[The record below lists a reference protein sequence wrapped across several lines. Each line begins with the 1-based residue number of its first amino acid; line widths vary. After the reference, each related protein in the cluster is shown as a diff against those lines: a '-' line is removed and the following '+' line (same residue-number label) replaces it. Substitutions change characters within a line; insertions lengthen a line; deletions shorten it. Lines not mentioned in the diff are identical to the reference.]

1 MNAKKETRVEKWRIV
16 KTQRD
21 LTGAI
26 VSPKGLNTMR
36 KEGDALVRNALWGHS
51 VNIND
56 NGVIGNS
63 DGSGKAN
70 G

>member
-16 KTQRD
+16 KTQKD
-21 LTGAI
+21 LTSAF
-26 VSPKGLNTMR
+26 VSPKDLNTMR
-36 KEGDALVRNALWGHS
+36 KEGDALVRIALWGHS

-56 NGVIGNS
+56 IGVIRNF